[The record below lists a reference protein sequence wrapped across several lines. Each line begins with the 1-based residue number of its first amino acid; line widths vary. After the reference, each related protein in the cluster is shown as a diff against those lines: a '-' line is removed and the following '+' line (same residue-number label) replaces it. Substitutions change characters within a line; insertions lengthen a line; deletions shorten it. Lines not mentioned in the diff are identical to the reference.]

1 MKKST
6 LPLAF
11 FLLLMAINPLQAQH
25 DDLLAG
31 AVATGPEILADGGAR
46 AGTRTPNKLAVGS
59 EGTIAPAFANL
70 DAYIAGHLAYPEAAR
85 ENGLEGQVRLRL
97 VIGPDGRVEDAQVV
111 DGLGL
116 GCDEAA
122 LHLALNMPAW
132 TPALQSG
139 IPVRSRAIVALNFRI
154 R

>member
-1 MKKST
+1 MQNKS
-6 LPLAF
+6 
-11 FLLLMAINPLQAQH
+11 LLLPALLVIAFARLSAQDASLQTIPAGLENLVAARDLKNPGH
-25 DDLLAG
+25 SHGMIAG
-31 AVATGPEILADGGAR
+31 S
-46 AGTRTPNKLAVGS
+46 AGHT
-59 EGTIAPAFANL
+59 APDFANL

-85 ENGLEGQVRLRL
+85 ENGLEGQVKLRL

-122 LHLALNMPAW
+122 RALALNMPAW
-132 TPALQSG
+132 SPATQSG
-139 IPVRSRAIVALNFRI
+139 IPVRSRAIMALNFRL

>member
-1 MKKST
+1 MQNKS
-6 LPLAF
+6 
-11 FLLLMAINPLQAQH
+11 LLLPVLLVLAALTRLSAQEASLQTIPVGLENLAAGG
-25 DDLLAG
+25 DLKSPGQLKTMVAG
-31 AVATGPEILADGGAR
+31 SAGQTAPE
-46 AGTRTPNKLAVGS
+46 
-59 EGTIAPAFANL
+59 FANL
-70 DAYIAGHLAYPEAAR
+70 DAYIAGHLSYPEAAR

-122 LHLALNMPAW
+122 RTLALNMPAW
-132 TPALQSG
+132 TPATQSG
-139 IPVRSRAIVALNFRI
+139 IPVRSRAMIALNFRI